1 MNKGILSVLMLGL
14 LAAGQA
20 GADCA
25 YPKAPTNLPDGLTA
39 TEEQMV
45 AGMKTI
51 KEYNVQVNDY
61 LKCLETEAN
70 DRVQAAG
77 PDAPK
82 DQIDQIKA
90 IHTKRHN
97 AAFDELQ
104 SNVSR
109 FNEQVKAYKA
119 REKKS

>member
-20 GADCA
+20 GAECA
-25 YPKAPTNLPDGLTA
+25 YPKTPSNLPDGRTA

-45 AGMKTI
+45 AGMKAI
-51 KEYNVQVNDY
+51 KEYNTQVNTY
-61 LKCLETEAN
+61 LECLDTETNE
-70 DRVQAAG
+70 RVQAAG
-77 PDAPK
+77 PDAPA
-82 DQIDQIKA
+82 DQIAQIKA

-104 SNVSR
+104 TNVAR